1 VQLDADGQHDPADVR
16 ALLDAAKRHPE
27 ALVLGDPRFDHTAP
41 RSRLYGRRLS
51 QVIVWAYTG
60 SFVVHDPL
68 CGFRCFPLARTLAVL
83 ERHRF
88 GDRMD
93 FDPEIVV
100 RLAWAG
106 LPIVNVPVRVR
117 YFAGGRSHFRLVRD
131 NARIAAMYGRLLLAR
146 IGRGWR
152 RTTGGAG

>member
-1 VQLDADGQHDPADVR
+1 MLR
-16 ALLDAAKRHPE
+16 AAERNPE
-27 ALVLGDPRFDHTAP
+27 ALVLGDPRFDASAP

-51 QVIVWAYTG
+51 QLIVWGFTG
-60 SFVVHDPL
+60 SFAVHDPL
-68 CGFRCFPLARTLAVL
+68 CGFRCFPLAPTLAVL

-106 LPIVNVPVRVR
+106 VPIVNVPVRVR

-131 NARIAAMYGRLLLAR
+131 NVRITATYGRLLLAR
-146 IGRGWR
+146 LGRALGRGR
-152 RTTGGAG
+152 APGDRA